1 MWRRVWVCSQ
11 PQPLP
16 IQYLAIMLWRHLW
29 SHSNHSFTTS
39 MGGEARNPTPAYSCM
54 GLIPNPEQGGR
65 IFQIHPGGRQN
76 PFLDQYLFSLA
87 FHTDGL
93 LKERKEKEKNPH
105 TFKS

>member
-1 MWRRVWVCSQ
+1 MWRRVWVYSQ

-29 SHSNHSFTTS
+29 RHSNHSFTTATGK
-39 MGGEARNPTPAYSCM
+39 GGEARNPTPAFSCV

-65 IFQIHPGGRQN
+65 IFQIHPRGRRN
-76 PFLDQYLFSLA
+76 PLLDQYLFSLA

-93 LKERKEKEKNPH
+93 LKEKNP
-105 TFKS
+105 TYI